1 MGALGAV
8 SGAPT
13 ASDDADEAGPDVITG
28 DGKGERDGELDGE
41 AEGEMGTADVDVAA
55 SMYVKPLIA

>member
-8 SGAPT
+8 SGPPT
-13 ASDDADEAGPDVITG
+13 ASDDADEAGPDVTG

-41 AEGEMGTADVDVAA
+41 AEGEMGTAA
-55 SMYVKPLIA
+55 SVYVKPLIA